1 MTNQRHLLIH
11 SGTPA
16 ASHESIDDAVSLVK
30 ADGGGER
37 RARGT
42 WVHSSLDAAAACGR
56 QTHRRRVR
64 RVLYADRSG
73 LS

>member
-11 SGTPA
+11 SGIPA
-16 ASHESIDDAVSLVK
+16 ASRESIDGAVSPV
-30 ADGGGER
+30 GGGER
-37 RARGT
+37 RARGEP
-42 WVHSSLDAAAACGR
+42 WVHTSLDAAAACGR

-64 RVLYADRSG
+64 RVLYADRSE